1 MNRVKRPYIKKSR
14 LILGGKKTQKKTYRL
29 LSIQYLEKVEEEEE
43 EVEEELEDTL
53 KE

>member
-1 MNRVKRPYIKKSR
+1 MEFFHQVCLDLP
-14 LILGGKKTQKKTYRL
+14 QEPYRL
-29 LSIQYLEKVEEEEE
+29 LSIQYLEKVKEEEE